1 MTVVQSTMFFSQ
13 ISEYVIFAEAAAGD
27 APRGPGDST
36 GMMFVLMACTAVL
49 FYFMLLR
56 PERKRR
62 ADMAAM
68 LDKLKKNDRIVTIGG
83 IYGTIVN
90 IAPGGKDV
98 VVKIDESSNTR
109 IRLQRSAI
117 SRVVTDETEKSDTSD
132 ES

>member
-1 MTVVQSTMFFSQ
+1 MTVVQSTMLFSQ

-27 APRGPGDST
+27 APRGPGDA

-68 LDKLKKNDRIVTIGG
+68 LEKLKKNDRIVTIGG

-90 IAPGGKDV
+90 VAAGGKDV